1 MIADSESVGP
11 MVCLPV
17 APKLIASLL
26 KAVFVFHFLQ
36 KAASDFLQAEINVL
50 ALLPCHYVHTS
61 AILCL
66 HLHPSCKPLQ
76 GKDFPAPQPHLYFYH
91 VSYIVPYLYWPP
103 CMFFFFF
110 KLNFQSNLSQGRE
123 NTRVLAT
130 YFVFIYVVFN
140 NVSRERLVGES
151 SSPVFFCLDL
161 GVKRVGKQLCFCGT
175 NGKPTLL
182 PLSVTCP
189 WGLGRQPG

>member
-1 MIADSESVGP
+1 MIADSESIGP

-61 AILCL
+61 AVLCL
-66 HLHPSCKPLQ
+66 HLYPSCKPLQ
-76 GKDFPAPQPHLYFYH
+76 GKEFLPPPPH
-91 VSYIVPYLYWPP
+91 
-103 CMFFFFF
+103 
-110 KLNFQSNLSQGRE
+110 
-123 NTRVLAT
+123 
-130 YFVFIYVVFN
+130 FVFLSCFLHSTLHILGALLYVFYFLIKFSIKFVLGERTQEYCQFIIYVVFN
-140 NVSRERLVGES
+140 NVSKERLVGDS
-151 SSPVFFCLDL
+151 SSPIFFCLDL
-161 GVKRVGKQLCFCGT
+161 GVERVGTQLCFFGT
-175 NGKPTLL
+175 NGKPILL
-182 PLSVTCP
+182 PLRFAYP

>member
-1 MIADSESVGP
+1 MIADSESIGL

-61 AILCL
+61 AVLCL

-76 GKDFPAPQPHLYFYH
+76 GKEFL
-91 VSYIVPYLYWPP
+91 PP
-103 CMFFFFF
+103 PP
-110 KLNFQSNLSQGRE
+110 R
-123 NTRVLAT
+123 
-130 YFVFIYVVFN
+130 FVFLSCFLHSTLHILGALLYVFN
-140 NVSRERLVGES
+140 FLIKFSINFELGEREHKSVVNL
-151 SSPVFFCLDL
+151 FCFY
-161 GVKRVGKQLCFCGT
+161 LCC
-175 NGKPTLL
+175 
-182 PLSVTCP
+182 V
-189 WGLGRQPG
+189 

>member
-76 GKDFPAPQPHLYFYH
+76 GRISQPPIPICIFIMFPTTLSSQWQHLYF
-91 VSYIVPYLYWPP
+91 
-103 CMFFFFF
+103 
-110 KLNFQSNLSQGRE
+110 
-123 NTRVLAT
+123 T
-130 YFVFIYVVFN
+130 
-140 NVSRERLVGES
+140 
-151 SSPVFFCLDL
+151 
-161 GVKRVGKQLCFCGT
+161 
-175 NGKPTLL
+175 
-182 PLSVTCP
+182 
-189 WGLGRQPG
+189 